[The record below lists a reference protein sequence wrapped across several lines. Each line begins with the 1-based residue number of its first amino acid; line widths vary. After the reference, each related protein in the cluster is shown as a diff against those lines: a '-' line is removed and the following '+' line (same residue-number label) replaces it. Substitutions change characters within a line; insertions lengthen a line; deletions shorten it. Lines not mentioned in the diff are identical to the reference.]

1 MSHTHAIELNQVHKH
16 YGDHHV
22 LKGIDLRVK
31 PGEVVSIIGGSGSG
45 KSTMLRCVNFLEEYT
60 GGEILVNGQMIGYG
74 SNPAGDN
81 YRLPEKVIRAALKDV
96 CMVFQQFN
104 LWPHMPVI
112 DNVASPLRLVKGIS
126 KQLAREQAMA
136 QLERVG
142 MAHKADAFPGQLS
155 GGQQQRVAIARA
167 LTMQPSIM
175 LFDEPTSAL
184 DPELVGEVLN
194 VIRDLAEAGMTM
206 MIVTHEMGFAARV
219 SDRVVFLADGL
230 IEEEGAPERLF
241 GAPRSPRLK
250 QFLASWNERQSGN
263 ALPTAQADARTTIS
277 SSSQEAVA

>member
-1 MSHTHAIELNQVHKH
+1 MSHSYAIELNQVHKH

-22 LKGIDLRVK
+22 LRGIDLKIR

-45 KSTMLRCVNFLEEYT
+45 KSTLLRCINFLEEYSD
-60 GGEILVNGQMIGYG
+60 GEILVNGQMIGYG
-74 SNPAGDN
+74 SRPGGQT
-81 YRLPEKVIRAALKDV
+81 YRLPERVIRHSLRNV

-104 LWPHMPVI
+104 LWPHMKVI
-112 DNVASPLRLVKGIS
+112 DNVASPLRLVKGVNRA
-126 KQLAREQAMA
+126 QACEQARI

-142 MAHKADAFPGQLS
+142 MAHKADAWPGQLS

-167 LTMQPSIM
+167 LTMEPDIM

-194 VIRDLAEAGMTM
+194 VIRDLADAGMTL

-219 SDRVVFLADGL
+219 SDRVVFLANGQ
-230 IEEEGAPERLF
+230 IEEQGPPEQLF
-241 GAPRSPRLK
+241 RHPKSPRLQ
-250 QFLASWNERQSGN
+250 QFLMSWNERQAG
-263 ALPTAQADARTTIS
+263 ATLPLEPDQAAGAS
-277 SSSQEAVA
+277 A

>member
-1 MSHTHAIELNQVHKH
+1 MGHSYAIELNQVHKY

-22 LKGIDLRVK
+22 LRGIDVRVK

-45 KSTMLRCVNFLEEYT
+45 KSTLLRCINFLEEYSS
-60 GGEILVNGQMIGYG
+60 GEILVQGQMIGYG
-74 SNPAGDN
+74 SRAGGQT
-81 YRLPEKVIRAALKDV
+81 YRLPERVIRHSLRNV

-104 LWPHMPVI
+104 LWPHMKVI
-112 DNVASPLRLVKGIS
+112 DNVASPLRLVKGVNRA
-126 KQLAREQAMA
+126 QACEQARI

-142 MAHKADAFPGQLS
+142 MAHKADAWPGQLS

-167 LTMQPSIM
+167 LTMEPDIM

-194 VIRDLAEAGMTM
+194 VIRDLADAGMTL

-219 SDRVVFLADGL
+219 SDRVVFLANGQ
-230 IEEEGAPERLF
+230 IEEQGPPEQLF
-241 GAPRSPRLK
+241 RHPKSPRLQ
-250 QFLASWNERQSGN
+250 QFLMSWNERQAG
-263 ALPTAQADARTTIS
+263 ATLPLEPDQAAGAS
-277 SSSQEAVA
+277 A